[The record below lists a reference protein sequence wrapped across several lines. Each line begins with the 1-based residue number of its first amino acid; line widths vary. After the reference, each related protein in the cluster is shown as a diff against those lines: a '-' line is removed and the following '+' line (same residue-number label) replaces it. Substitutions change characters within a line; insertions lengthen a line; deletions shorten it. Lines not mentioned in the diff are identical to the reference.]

1 MENILLKEYQEYET
15 IKNDEIKLDKH
26 NSLSPTTS
34 LLLTCTNLIDIEKI
48 DGIRKINEYDETDK
62 FENELL
68 TCLNIPKTN
77 KTTISFIFHELIG
90 NIYDHSQFNNGFLMG
105 KQYGE
110 YHEISFID
118 DGITI
123 PKSLKNADFMFE
135 NDWQSIIEAIN
146 GLSTKNDLGYIERG
160 TGLNNTTNIIL
171 NGGHGSILIVSGCG
185 LVHMTKN
192 QILTKELKNCLN
204 GTLISLRI
212 KLKNKIDI
220 YNYLNQIT
228 YKY

>member
-1 MENILLKEYQEYET
+1 M
-15 IKNDEIKLDKH
+15 
-26 NSLSPTTS
+26 
-34 LLLTCTNLIDIEKI
+34 LLTCTNLIYIEKI

-90 NIYDHSQFNNGFLMG
+90 NIYDHSQFNNGFLMD

-146 GLSTKNDLGYIERG
+146 GLSTKNDLD
-160 TGLNNTTNIIL
+160 TL
-171 NGGHGSILIVSGCG
+171 
-185 LVHMTKN
+185 
-192 QILTKELKNCLN
+192 KEEL
-204 GTLISLRI
+204 
-212 KLKNKIDI
+212 D
-220 YNYLNQIT
+220 
-228 YKY
+228 